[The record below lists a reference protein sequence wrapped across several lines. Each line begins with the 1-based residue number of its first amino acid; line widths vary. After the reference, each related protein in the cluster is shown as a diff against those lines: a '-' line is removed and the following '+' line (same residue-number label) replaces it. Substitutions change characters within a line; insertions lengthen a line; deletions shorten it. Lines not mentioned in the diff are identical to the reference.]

1 MLRISNRCALEETNG
16 EGVDHCIEAVAAML
30 MDCIDCVRPRGKV
43 LQCGHDETALA
54 PIKVGEVLK
63 KEVEIHGVFLGKY
76 YMEKTARIIESGV
89 LPLEKIVTHTF
100 PLSRYGEALDLARS
114 GQCIKVCVIPEE

>member
-1 MLRISNRCALEETNG
+1 
-16 EGVDHCIEAVAAML
+16 
-30 MDCIDCVRPRGKV
+30 
-43 LQCGHDETALA
+43 
-54 PIKVGEVLK
+54 
-63 KEVEIHGVFLGKY
+63 
-76 YMEKTARIIESGV
+76 MEKTARIIESGV

>member
-1 MLRISNRCALEETNG
+1 
-16 EGVDHCIEAVAAML
+16 

-114 GQCIKVCVIPEE
+114 CRHMALKMCLLEQWKDFLQSKMC

>member
-1 MLRISNRCALEETNG
+1 
-16 EGVDHCIEAVAAML
+16 ML

-100 PLSRYGEALDLARS
+100 PLSRSARHLIWHAAVSALKFVS
-114 GQCIKVCVIPEE
+114 FQKNKK